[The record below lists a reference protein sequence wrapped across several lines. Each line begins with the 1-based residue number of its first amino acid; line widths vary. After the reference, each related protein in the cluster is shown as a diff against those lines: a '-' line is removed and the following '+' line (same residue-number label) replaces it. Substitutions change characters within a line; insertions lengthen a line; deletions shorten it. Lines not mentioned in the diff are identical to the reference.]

1 MNADQER
8 LRLLHARAE
17 AWRRE
22 GLIDPSAAGQIETA
36 VAIPWKSHRLVVQA
50 VFFVLAV
57 IGVAT
62 FYGFLA
68 AVRLPGKGFI
78 AGVAAIALAEFLI
91 RERRWFGTGVEAAL
105 WLGGVIALI
114 TELPSSGKPES
125 LLVIALGVGLAGMR
139 VRNPLFGAG
148 AAVLVVAWAEW
159 RFDLG
164 FIAGLAI
171 AGTALV
177 ALTRA
182 WRRPSTE
189 WLWISL
195 AVVLPVAA
203 WFAAGAEW
211 RPMTIALCA
220 AFALVALALALTLR
234 HHAFFA
240 SAAIGLTLAIASIA
254 QARDARPEIV
264 FAISGAFLLATSLAV
279 SRALR
284 GRREGFVL
292 TPLRVAVIDD
302 DVLSIG
308 GALGAS
314 HATAASGPAG
324 ETRPQGDGGFG
335 GAGATGSF

>member
-1 MNADQER
+1 MNAEQER
-8 LRLLHARAE
+8 LRLLRAHAE
-17 AWRRE
+17 GWRKE
-22 GLIDPSAAGQIETA
+22 GLIDAPAAAGIEAA
-36 VAIPWKSHRLVVQA
+36 VAIPWKSHRLVVQV

-68 AVRLPGKGFI
+68 A
-78 AGVAAIALAEFLI
+78 AGVPGRGFVTGIAVIALAEYLI

-114 TELPSSGKPES
+114 TELPRSGTPEA
-125 LLVIALGVGLAGMR
+125 LLVLALGVALAGFR

-148 AAVLVVAWAEW
+148 AAVLVVAWSEW

-164 FIAGLAI
+164 FIVGLAI
-171 AGTALV
+171 ASGALIALV
-177 ALTRA
+177 RT

-189 WLWISL
+189 WLWISF
-195 AVVLPVAA
+195 AIVLPVAG
-203 WFAAGAEW
+203 WFAAGPEW
-211 RPMTIALCA
+211 RETTIAFCA
-220 AFALVALALALTLR
+220 AFALVALALALSRR
-234 HHAFFA
+234 HHAFFV
-240 SAAIGLTLAIASIA
+240 SAAIGLALAIASIA
-254 QARDARPEIV
+254 QALDARPELV
-264 FAISGAFLLATSLAV
+264 FAISGAFLLATSLGA
-279 SRALR
+279 SRVLR

-302 DVLSIG
+302 DVMAIG

-314 HATAASGPAG
+314 HATATSAPGA